1 MPAAPRV
8 LVVLCHPDEGS
19 LGAALAAAALAGAR
33 EAGAVTVLHDLYR
46 DGFDPR
52 LAAAEV
58 AGPTF
63 ADALAERYAAD
74 LLGADAVVVVHP
86 VWFFGPPAAL
96 KGWVERVVREG
107 VAFDVGEG
115 GAVTGRLTAGAALV
129 VTTGNAGAATEA
141 ALGDPVTRFWR
152 DVVFGPAGVASTRR
166 LAFAPVRGSSA
177 EARAAWLA
185 ATRREAATLVGGV
198 RAYVGSHRVER
209 RRPDEPS

>member
-1 MPAAPRV
+1 RRDAGAGRGARERGLRLGDREGRRQARARQGARSGAGRLRGGRARRGLGRGRGPSLPAAPRV

-19 LGAALAAAALAGAR
+19 
-33 EAGAVTVLHDLYR
+33 
-46 DGFDPR
+46 P
-52 LAAAEV
+52 
-58 AGPTF
+58 GPAWA

-141 ALGDPVTRFWR
+141 ALGDP
-152 DVVFGPAGVASTRR
+152 
-166 LAFAPVRGSSA
+166 
-177 EARAAWLA
+177 
-185 ATRREAATLVGGV
+185 
-198 RAYVGSHRVER
+198 
-209 RRPDEPS
+209 